1 MLKLLVNM
9 VSDAIAKKFKLNE
22 LVKQIKQSQKN
33 VSKFGKYIEEVEKD
47 IAEIKSKIKKFK
59 KIIWIS

>member
-47 IAEIKSKIKKFK
+47 IAEIKSKIKMFK
-59 KIIWIS
+59 KII